1 MELREALGRR
11 RSIRFI
17 KPYKPVEPE
26 KIQVMFEAARIA
38 SHWGNV
44 QSLRGIA
51 IFRDSASKE
60 LLDQLEG
67 IIVGWQIRK
76 APCVIVWYLD
86 PSAVDGQGD
95 RLRKL
100 AEVGALGVGDKQAR
114 ADGIDNT
121 LLPIFSNIT
130 DALKAPGMSEID
142 CGQGIAQATLAAF
155 EMGLGTC
162 CLGAGP
168 GGAKLLESLEVPEG
182 CRMLLLQTVGYP
194 LEHWEAGGQR
204 PRLPFGELFHMNKYG
219 ESFPRNEEVVEEL
232 ERDGMFTRP
241 APLPDREEELEF
253 LKNALGLKAPAV
265 L

>member
-1 MELREALGRR
+1 MELREVIGRR

-51 IFRDSASKE
+51 IFKDTASKE
-60 LLDQLEG
+60 QLDALEG
-67 IIVGWQIRK
+67 IILGWQVRL

-86 PSAVDGQGD
+86 PSSVDGQGD
-95 RLRKL
+95 RLMKL
-100 AEVGALGVGDKQAR
+100 AEVGALGVGSQEVR
-114 ADGIDNT
+114 EDGVKNT
-121 LLPIFSNIT
+121 LLPIFSGMG
-130 DALKAPGMSEID
+130 DVLKAPGMSEVD
-142 CGQGIAQATLAAF
+142 CGQGIAQATLAAY

-168 GGAKLLESLEVPEG
+168 GGPKLMEALGTPEG
-182 CRMLLLQTVGYP
+182 SRLLLLQTVGYP

-204 PRLPFGELFHMNKYG
+204 PRLPFEELFHMNTYG
-219 ESFPRNEEVVEEL
+219 EEFPRSEAVIEEL
-232 ERDGMFTRP
+232 KRDGMFTRP
-241 APLPDREEELEF
+241 APLPEREEELEF
-253 LKNALGLKAPAV
+253 LKSALGLKEPAV